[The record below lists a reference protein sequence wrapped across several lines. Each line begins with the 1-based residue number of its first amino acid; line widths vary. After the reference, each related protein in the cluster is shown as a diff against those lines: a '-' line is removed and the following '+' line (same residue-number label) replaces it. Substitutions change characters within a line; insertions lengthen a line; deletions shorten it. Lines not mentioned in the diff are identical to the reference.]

1 MKKLYVLLLMLAFN
15 MAFYSCTPT
24 SVADETNSQATDC
37 CGNEADIP
45 PPPPPP
51 PPGDDD

>member
-1 MKKLYVLLLMLAFN
+1 MRKLYVLLFMLAIN

-24 SVADETNSQATDC
+24 SVVDETSAQATDC
-37 CGNEADIP
+37 CGNEGDI
-45 PPPPPP
+45 PPP

>member
-1 MKKLYVLLLMLAFN
+1 MKTLYVLLFLLAMN

-24 SVADETNSQATDC
+24 SVADETSAQATDC

-51 PPGDDD
+51 GDDD